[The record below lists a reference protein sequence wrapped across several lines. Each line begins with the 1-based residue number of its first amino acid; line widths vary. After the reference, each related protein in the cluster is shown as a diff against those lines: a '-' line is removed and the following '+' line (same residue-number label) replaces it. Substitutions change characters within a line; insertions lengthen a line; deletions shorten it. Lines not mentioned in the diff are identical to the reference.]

1 MRVTHKI
8 FFFPEVLRLEELSP
22 MLAGEHIE
30 QESIAEAFNNV
41 IFEHIQPGLERTC
54 IILKAEGFSIADIAW
69 MLGIERREV
78 HRTIYRVR
86 NRLLK
91 MDLKKYIKNP
101 LMRVPNQ
108 LIGQR
113 NNLTKQL

>member
-1 MRVTHKI
+1 MRVTRKF

-41 IFEHIQPGLERTC
+41 IFKFIEAGVERTC
-54 IILKAEGFSIADIAW
+54 IILKAEGFSIADISW
-69 MLGIERREV
+69 MLGIDRIEV
-78 HRTIYRVR
+78 HRTIYKVR

-91 MDLKKYIKNP
+91 LNLKKYVQNP
-101 LMRVPNQ
+101 TLPVP
-108 LIGQR
+108 IGLSNGR
-113 NNLTKQL
+113 NNLTK